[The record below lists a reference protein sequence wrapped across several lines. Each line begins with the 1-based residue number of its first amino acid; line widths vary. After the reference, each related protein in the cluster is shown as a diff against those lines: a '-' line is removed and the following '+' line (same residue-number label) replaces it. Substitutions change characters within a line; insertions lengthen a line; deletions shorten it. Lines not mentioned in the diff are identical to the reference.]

1 MTQPARNRTLVHLV
15 NGSGHHD
22 TAYFAPIPMRDIR
35 IELPG
40 NVTRVRATALGRDL
54 PVTRAERGSVVVLPA
69 LDAYEVLEVLP

>member
-1 MTQPARNRTLVHLV
+1 V

-35 IELPG
+35 IELPEAVG
-40 NVTRVRATALGRDL
+40 RVRAIALGRDL

-69 LDAYEVLEVLP
+69 LDAYEVLELLP